1 MQWHEFVFSKK
12 PAYRLFRHS
21 IFWVAWLIYFSL
33 CQYLFQKPF
42 LNTVDPY
49 LSFGSSVDPYITVG
63 SWLVLKTFLLV
74 LMDAA
79 ACYIFIYFLL
89 PQFIKG
95 KWLKPLVNTL
105 LLGICM
111 FGAAWFMYWSVFP
124 FVDSL
129 FGDHTANHYFTRFWP
144 AVGLGLIDALKVIAA
159 AAIITYVKYWWM
171 KQKESERLERE
182 KITAELQLL
191 KAQIQPAFLFT
202 ALKNIYEFSL
212 AASPRAPGMLLK
224 LSDLLSYMLYECD
237 EPLVPLDKEVE
248 MMKGYMALEKIRL
261 NDAIE
266 MELNAKDNLND
277 KMIAPFLLLPF
288 IENSCKQSSTL
299 SEQAWMNMDIS
310 IEGDTFTM
318 KLANGVLPD
327 SNALQAFSEDGLAGV
342 KKRLS
347 LIYPQRHEL
356 KINQHSEMLIV
367 LLKIQLAETTHPLS
381 PENEEVL
388 TIEPT
393 KPKSKRYAF
402 Q

>member
-1 MQWHEFVFSKK
+1 MQWYEFVFSKK

-42 LNTVDPY
+42 
-49 LSFGSSVDPYITVG
+49 SGSVDPYITVG
-63 SWLVLKTFLLV
+63 SLLVLKTFLLV

-105 LLGICM
+105 LLGIFM
-111 FGAAWFMYWSVFP
+111 FGAAWFTYWSVFP

-129 FGDHTANHYFTRFWP
+129 FGLYKANFYSTKFWP
-144 AVGLGLIDALKVIAA
+144 AVYLGLIDPLKVVAA

-212 AASPRAPGMLLK
+212 AASPRAPEMLLK

-261 NDAIE
+261 NDTIE
-266 MELNAKDNLND
+266 MELTVKGDMSD
-277 KMIAPFLLLPF
+277 KLIAPFLLLPF
-288 IENSCKQSSTL
+288 IENSFKQSRTL
-299 SEQAWMNMDIS
+299 TEQAWVNMDIS
-310 IEGDTFTM
+310 IEVDTFTM

-327 SNALQAFSEDGLAGV
+327 NDALQAFSEDGLVKV

-356 KINQHSEMLIV
+356 KINQHPEMLTV

-381 PENEEVL
+381 PENEEAL

>member
-21 IFWVAWLIYFSL
+21 IFWVAWWIYFSL

-49 LSFGSSVDPYITVG
+49 VSFGSAVDPYITVG

-144 AVGLGLIDALKVIAA
+144 AVYLGLIDQLKVVAA
-159 AAIITYVKYWWM
+159 AAIITYVKYWWV

-212 AASPRAPGMLLK
+212 AASPRAPEMLLK

-261 NDAIE
+261 NDTIE
-266 MELNAKDNLND
+266 MELNVTGNINN

-288 IENSCKQSSTL
+288 IENSCKRRSTL
-299 SEQAWMNMDIS
+299 TEQAWMNMDLS

-318 KLANGVLPD
+318 KLANGILPD
-327 SNALQAFSEDGLAGV
+327 SNALQAFSEDGLANV

-356 KINQHSEMLIV
+356 KINQHSEMLTV

-381 PENEEVL
+381 PENEEAL

>member
-12 PAYRLFRHS
+12 PSNRLFRHS
-21 IFWVAWLIYFSL
+21 IFWVAWWIYFSL
-33 CQYLFQKPF
+33 CQYLWEKPF
-42 LNTVDPY
+42 
-49 LSFGSSVDPYITVG
+49 SGGSVPYITVG
-63 SWLVLKTFLLV
+63 SVDPYVTVGSLLLLKTFLLV

-95 KWLKPLVNTL
+95 KWLKPLVGTL
-105 LLGICM
+105 LLGIFM
-111 FGAAWFMYWSVFP
+111 FGVAWFMYWSVFP

-129 FGDHTANHYFTRFWP
+129 FGDHKANHYFTRFWP
-144 AVGLGLIDALKVIAA
+144 AVYLGLIDQLKVVAA
-159 AAIITYVKYWWM
+159 AAIITYVKYWWV

-212 AASPRAPGMLLK
+212 AASPRAPEMLLK

-261 NDAIE
+261 NDTIE
-266 MELNAKDNLND
+266 MELNVKGNMSN

-288 IENSCKQSSTL
+288 IENSCKRRSTL
-299 SEQAWMNMDIS
+299 TEQAWMNMDLS

-318 KLANGVLPD
+318 KLANGILAD
-327 SNALQAFSEDGLAGV
+327 SNALQAFSEDSLANV

-347 LIYPQRHEL
+347 LMYPQRHEL
-356 KINQHSEMLIV
+356 KINLHYEMLIV

-381 PENEEVL
+381 PNNKEAL
-388 TIEPT
+388 TIEPN
-393 KPKSKRYAF
+393 PKSKRYAF

>member
-49 LSFGSSVDPYITVG
+49 ITVG

-74 LMDAA
+74 LTDAA

-212 AASPRAPGMLLK
+212 AASPHAPEMLLK

-266 MELNAKDNLND
+266 MELNVKDDLSN
-277 KMIAPFLLLPF
+277 KIIAPFLLLPF
-288 IENSCKQSSTL
+288 IENSFMQSSALT
-299 SEQAWMNMDIS
+299 EHAWVNMDIS
-310 IEGDTFTM
+310 IEVDTFTM

-327 SNALQAFSEDGLAGV
+327 SNALQAFSEDGLPNV

-347 LIYPQRHEL
+347 LMYPQRHEL
-356 KINQHSEMLIV
+356 KINLQSEMLTV

-381 PENEEVL
+381 PENEEAL

>member
-42 LNTVDPY
+42 SGAVVPY
-49 LSFGSSVDPYITVG
+49 MTLGSVDPYITVG
-63 SWLVLKTFLLV
+63 SSLVLKTFLLV

-89 PQFIKG
+89 PQYIKG
-95 KWLKPLVNTL
+95 KWLKPLINTL
-105 LLGICM
+105 LLGIFM

-129 FGDHTANHYFTRFWP
+129 FGDHKANHYFTRFWP
-144 AVGLGLIDALKVIAA
+144 AVGLGLIDPLKVIAA
-159 AAIITYVKYWWM
+159 AAIIRYVKYWWE

-182 KITAELQLL
+182 KITVELQLL

-212 AASPRAPGMLLK
+212 ASSPRAPEMLLK

-237 EPLVPLDKEVE
+237 EPLVPLDKEAE

-261 NDAIE
+261 NDIIE
-266 MELNAKDNLND
+266 MELNVNGNMSN

-299 SEQAWMNMDIS
+299 TEQAWMNMDIS

-327 SNALQAFSEDGLAGV
+327 CNALQAFSEGGLANV

-347 LIYPQRHEL
+347 LTYPQRHEL
-356 KINQHSEMLIV
+356 KINQHSEMLTV
-367 LLKIQLAETTHPLS
+367 LLKIQLSETTHLLS
-381 PENEEVL
+381 HENEEAL
-388 TIEPT
+388 TIEST
-393 KPKSKRYAF
+393 
-402 Q
+402 

>member
-21 IFWVAWLIYFSL
+21 IFWVAWWLYFSL

-42 LNTVDPY
+42 LNVADPY
-49 LSFGSSVDPYITVG
+49 VTFGSSVDPYITVG
-63 SWLVLKTFLLV
+63 SLLLLKTFLLV

-79 ACYIFIYFLL
+79 TCYIFIYLLL

-95 KWLKPLVNTL
+95 KLLKPLVNTL
-105 LLGICM
+105 LLGIFM
-111 FGAAWFMYWSVFP
+111 FGAAWFMYWYVFP

-129 FGDHTANHYFTRFWP
+129 FGQYKANSYFTKFWP
-144 AVGLGLIDALKVIAA
+144 AVYLGLIDPLKVVAA
-159 AAIITYVKYWWM
+159 AAIITYVKHWWM
-171 KQKESERLERE
+171 KQQESERLERE

-212 AASPRAPGMLLK
+212 AASPRAPEMLLK

-237 EPLVPLDKEVE
+237 ESLVPLDKEVE

-261 NDAIE
+261 NDTIE
-266 MELNAKDNLND
+266 MEMTVKGDMSD
-277 KMIAPFLLLPF
+277 KLIAPFLLLPF
-288 IENSCKQSSTL
+288 IENSFMQSSAFT
-299 SEQAWMNMDIS
+299 EQAWVNMDIS

-318 KLANGVLPD
+318 KLANGILAD
-327 SNALQAFSEDGLAGV
+327 NDTLQAFSDDGLSNV

-347 LIYPQRHEL
+347 LMYPQKHEL
-356 KINQHSEMLIV
+356 KINQHGEMLTV
-367 LLKIQLAETTHPLS
+367 LLKIQLAETTHTLS
-381 PENEEVL
+381 PENEEAL

-393 KPKSKRYAF
+393 NPKANLYAF
-402 Q
+402 P

>member
-1 MQWHEFVFSKK
+1 
-12 PAYRLFRHS
+12 LFEEPLS
-21 IFWVAWLIYFSL
+21 GVAKISY
-33 CQYLFQKPF
+33 
-42 LNTVDPY
+42 V
-49 LSFGSSVDPYITVG
+49 TVG
-63 SWLVLKTFLLV
+63 SFVIVKTFLLL

-105 LLGICM
+105 LLGIFM

-129 FGDHTANHYFTRFWP
+129 FGQYKANSYFTHFWP
-144 AVGLGLIDALKVIAA
+144 AVYLGLIDPLKVVAA

-212 AASPRAPGMLLK
+212 AASPHAPEMLLK

-237 EPLVPLDKEVE
+237 EPLVGLDKEVE

-266 MELNAKDNLND
+266 MELNVKDDLSN
-277 KMIAPFLLLPF
+277 KIIAPFLLLPF
-288 IENSCKQSSTL
+288 IENSFMQSSALT
-299 SEQAWMNMDIS
+299 EQAWMNMDIS
-310 IEGDTFTM
+310 IEGDAFTM
-318 KLANGVLPD
+318 KLATGVLPD
-327 SNALQAFSEDGLAGV
+327 NNALQAFSEDGLANV

-356 KINQHSEMLIV
+356 KINQHSEMLTV

-381 PENEEVL
+381 PENEEAL
-388 TIEPT
+388 TMEPT

>member
-21 IFWVAWLIYFSL
+21 IFWVAWWIYFSF
-33 CQYLFQKPF
+33 CQYLFQKP
-42 LNTVDPY
+42 
-49 LSFGSSVDPYITVG
+49 LSGEPVGISYITVG
-63 SWLVLKTFLLV
+63 SLLLLKTFLLV

-79 ACYIFIYFLL
+79 ACYLFIYFLL
-89 PQFIKG
+89 PQFING
-95 KWLKPLVNTL
+95 KWLKPLAGTL
-105 LLGICM
+105 LLGIVM

-129 FGDHTANHYFTRFWP
+129 FGDNKANHYFTRFWP
-144 AVGLGLIDALKVIAA
+144 AASLGLIDPLKVVAA

-212 AASPRAPGMLLK
+212 AASPRAPEMLLK

-261 NDAIE
+261 NDTIE
-266 MELNAKDNLND
+266 MELNVKGDMSD
-277 KMIAPFLLLPF
+277 KLIAPFLLLPF
-288 IENSCKQSSTL
+288 IENSFMQSSAL

-327 SNALQAFSEDGLAGV
+327 NNALQAFSEDGLANV

-347 LIYPQRHEL
+347 LMYPQRHEL
-356 KINQHSEMLIV
+356 KINQHSEMLTV
-367 LLKIQLAETTHPLS
+367 LLNIQLTETTHPLF
-381 PENEEVL
+381 PENEEAL

-393 KPKSKRYAF
+393 KPKSKKYAF

>member
-21 IFWVAWLIYFSL
+21 IFWVAWWIYFSL

-49 LSFGSSVDPYITVG
+49 VSFGSAVDPYITVG

-111 FGAAWFMYWSVFP
+111 FGTAWFMYWSVFP

-159 AAIITYVKYWWM
+159 AAIITYVKYWWV

-212 AASPRAPGMLLK
+212 AASPRAPEMLLK

-237 EPLVPLDKEVE
+237 EPLVPLDKEAE

-261 NDAIE
+261 NDTIE
-266 MELNAKDNLND
+266 MELNVKGNMSN

-288 IENSCKQSSTL
+288 IENGCKQSSTL
-299 SEQAWMNMDIS
+299 TEQAWMNMDIS

-318 KLANGVLPD
+318 KLANGILPD
-327 SNALQAFSEDGLAGV
+327 SNALQAFSEDGLPNV
-342 KKRLS
+342 KRRLS
-347 LIYPQRHEL
+347 LMYPQRHEL
-356 KINQHSEMLIV
+356 KIDQHYEMSTV

-381 PENEEVL
+381 PENEETL
-388 TIEPT
+388 TIEQT
-393 KPKSKRYAF
+393 KPKPKRYAF

>member
-1 MQWHEFVFSKK
+1 
-12 PAYRLFRHS
+12 
-21 IFWVAWLIYFSL
+21 
-33 CQYLFQKPF
+33 
-42 LNTVDPY
+42 
-49 LSFGSSVDPYITVG
+49 
-63 SWLVLKTFLLV
+63 
-74 LMDAA
+74 
-79 ACYIFIYFLL
+79 
-89 PQFIKG
+89 
-95 KWLKPLVNTL
+95 
-105 LLGICM
+105 
-111 FGAAWFMYWSVFP
+111 
-124 FVDSL
+124 
-129 FGDHTANHYFTRFWP
+129 
-144 AVGLGLIDALKVIAA
+144 
-159 AAIITYVKYWWM
+159 M
-171 KQKESERLERE
+171 KQKESEKLESE

-212 AASPRAPGMLLK
+212 AASPRAPEMLLK

-266 MELNAKDNLND
+266 MELNVKDDLSN
-277 KMIAPFLLLPF
+277 KIIAPFLLLPF
-288 IENSCKQSSTL
+288 IENSFMQSSALT
-299 SEQAWMNMDIS
+299 EQAWMNMDIS

-327 SNALQAFSEDGLAGV
+327 SNALQAFSEDGLANV

-347 LIYPQRHEL
+347 LMYPQRHEL
-356 KINQHSEMLIV
+356 KINQHLEMLTV

-381 PENEEVL
+381 PENEEAL

>member
-42 LNTVDPY
+42 SGNV
-49 LSFGSSVDPYITVG
+49 SPYIKIGSTFTSYIQVG
-63 SWLVLKTFLLV
+63 SLLLLKTFLLV
-74 LMDAA
+74 LMDAP

-95 KWLKPLVNTL
+95 KWLKPLVNTI
-105 LLGICM
+105 LLGIFM

-144 AVGLGLIDALKVIAA
+144 AVGLGLIDPVKVVAA

-212 AASPRAPGMLLK
+212 AASPRAPEMLLK

-237 EPLVPLDKEVE
+237 EPLVPLGKEVE
-248 MMKGYMALEKIRL
+248 MMKDYMALEKIRL
-261 NDAIE
+261 NNAIE
-266 MELNAKDNLND
+266 MELNVKDDLSN
-277 KMIAPFLLLPF
+277 KIIAPFLLLPF
-288 IENSCKQSSTL
+288 IENSFMQSSALT
-299 SEQAWMNMDIS
+299 EQAWVNMDIS

-318 KLANGVLPD
+318 KLANGLLPD
-327 SNALQAFSEDGLAGV
+327 NNALQAFSEDGLANV

-347 LIYPQRHEL
+347 LMYPQRHEL
-356 KINQHSEMLIV
+356 KINQHSEMLTV
-367 LLKIQLAETTHPLS
+367 LLNIQLTETTHPLS
-381 PENEEVL
+381 PENEEAL
-388 TIEPT
+388 TIDPT

>member
-1 MQWHEFVFSKK
+1 MQWYKFVFSKK

-21 IFWVAWLIYFSL
+21 VFWVAWWIYFSL

-42 LNTVDPY
+42 SGNVSPFIKIGSTVD
-49 LSFGSSVDPYITVG
+49 SYIKVG
-63 SWLVLKTFLLV
+63 SLLLLKTFLLV

-79 ACYIFIYFLL
+79 ACYLFIYFLL

-95 KWLKPLVNTL
+95 KWLKPFVNTL
-105 LLGICM
+105 LLGIFM

-129 FGDHTANHYFTRFWP
+129 FGDYKANHYFTRFWP
-144 AVGLGLIDALKVIAA
+144 AVGLGLIDPLKVVAA
-159 AAIITYVKYWWM
+159 AAIITYVKYWWV

-212 AASPRAPGMLLK
+212 AASPRAPEMLLK

-237 EPLVPLDKEVE
+237 EPLVPLDKEAE

-261 NDAIE
+261 NDTIE
-266 MELNAKDNLND
+266 MELNVKGDMSD
-277 KMIAPFLLLPF
+277 KLIAPFLLLPF
-288 IENSCKQSSTL
+288 IENSFKQSSTL
-299 SEQAWMNMDIS
+299 TEQAWMNMDIS

-327 SNALQAFSEDGLAGV
+327 SNALQAFSEDGLDNV

-347 LIYPQRHEL
+347 LMYPQRHEL
-356 KINQHSEMLIV
+356 KINQHREMLTV

-381 PENEEVL
+381 HENEEAL

-393 KPKSKRYAF
+393 TPKSKRYAF

>member
-1 MQWHEFVFSKK
+1 
-12 PAYRLFRHS
+12 
-21 IFWVAWLIYFSL
+21 
-33 CQYLFQKPF
+33 
-42 LNTVDPY
+42 
-49 LSFGSSVDPYITVG
+49 
-63 SWLVLKTFLLV
+63 
-74 LMDAA
+74 
-79 ACYIFIYFLL
+79 L

-95 KWLKPLVNTL
+95 KWLMPLVNTL
-105 LLGICM
+105 LLGIFM
-111 FGAAWFMYWSVFP
+111 FCAAWFMYWSVFP

-129 FGDHTANHYFTRFWP
+129 FGQYKANSYFTHFWP
-144 AVGLGLIDALKVIAA
+144 AVYLGLIDPLKVVAA

-212 AASPRAPGMLLK
+212 AASPRAPEMLLK

-261 NDAIE
+261 NDTIE
-266 MELNAKDNLND
+266 MELNVKGNMSS

-288 IENSCKQSSTL
+288 IENSFMQSSILT
-299 SEQAWMNMDIS
+299 EQAWMNMDIG
-310 IEGDTFTM
+310 IEDDTFTM
-318 KLANGVLPD
+318 KLANGILPD
-327 SNALQAFSEDGLAGV
+327 NDALQAFGEDGLANV

-347 LIYPQRHEL
+347 LIYPQSHEL
-356 KINQHSEMLIV
+356 KINQHPEMLTV
-367 LLKIQLAETTHPLS
+367 LLKIQVTETTHPLS
-381 PENEEVL
+381 PDSEEAWKFE
-388 TIEPT
+388 TT
-393 KPKSKRYAF
+393 NPKSNPYAF

>member
-12 PAYRLFRHS
+12 PAYRLLRHS
-21 IFWVAWLIYFSL
+21 VFWVAWWIYFSL
-33 CQYLFQKPF
+33 CQYLFQQPLWSDF
-42 LNTVDPY
+42 DGDYV
-49 LSFGSSVDPYITVG
+49 TVG
-63 SWLVLKTFLLV
+63 SLLLLKTFLLI

-79 ACYIFIYFLL
+79 ACYLFIYFLL
-89 PQFIKG
+89 LQFIKG

-111 FGAAWFMYWSVFP
+111 FGAAWFMYWSVLP

-129 FGDHTANHYFTRFWP
+129 FRESASIHYPTEFWP
-144 AVGLGLIDALKVIAA
+144 AVYLGLIDPLKVVAT
-159 AAIITYVKYWWM
+159 AAIITYVKYWWV

-212 AASPRAPGMLLK
+212 AVSPRAPEMLLK

-237 EPLVPLDKEVE
+237 EPLVPLDKEAE

-261 NDAIE
+261 NDTIE
-266 MELNAKDNLND
+266 MELNVIGNMSN

-288 IENSCKQSSTL
+288 IENSCKQRSTL
-299 SEQAWMNMDIS
+299 TEKAWMNIDIS

-318 KLANGVLPD
+318 KLANGILPD
-327 SNALQAFSEDGLAGV
+327 NNALQSFSEDGLANV

-347 LIYPQRHEL
+347 IMYPQRHEL
-356 KINQHSEMLIV
+356 KIDQHYEMLTV
-367 LLKIQLAETTHPLS
+367 LLKIQLGETTHPLF
-381 PENEEVL
+381 PENEEAL

-393 KPKSKRYAF
+393 KPKSKLYAYR
-402 Q
+402 

>member
-21 IFWVAWLIYFSL
+21 IFWVAWWLYFSL

-42 LNTVDPY
+42 LNVADPY
-49 LSFGSSVDPYITVG
+49 VTFGSSVDPYITVG
-63 SWLVLKTFLLV
+63 SLLLLKTFLLV

-95 KWLKPLVNTL
+95 KLLKPLVNTL
-105 LLGICM
+105 LLGIFM
-111 FGAAWFMYWSVFP
+111 FGAAWFMYWYVFP

-129 FGDHTANHYFTRFWP
+129 FGNHKANHYFTRFWP
-144 AVGLGLIDALKVIAA
+144 AVGLGLIYPLKVVAA
-159 AAIITYVKYWWM
+159 AAIITYVKYWWV
-171 KQKESERLERE
+171 KQQESERLERE

-212 AASPRAPGMLLK
+212 AASPRAPEMLLK

-261 NDAIE
+261 NDTIE
-266 MELNAKDNLND
+266 MEMTVKGDMSD
-277 KMIAPFLLLPF
+277 KLIAPFLLLPF
-288 IENSCKQSSTL
+288 IENSFMQSSAFT
-299 SEQAWMNMDIS
+299 EQAWVNMDIS

-318 KLANGVLPD
+318 KLANGILAD
-327 SNALQAFSEDGLAGV
+327 NDTLQAFSEDGLSNV

-347 LIYPQRHEL
+347 LMYPQKHEL
-356 KINQHSEMLIV
+356 KINQHGEMLTV
-367 LLKIQLAETTHPLS
+367 LLKIQLAETPHPLS
-381 PENEEVL
+381 PENEEAL
-388 TIEPT
+388 TIDPS

>member
-33 CQYLFQKPF
+33 CQYLFEKPF
-42 LNTVDPY
+42 SGGSVPYVTV
-49 LSFGSSVDPYITVG
+49 GSVDPYVTVG
-63 SWLVLKTFLLV
+63 SLLLLKTFLLV

-95 KWLKPLVNTL
+95 KWLKPLVGTL
-105 LLGICM
+105 LLGIFM
-111 FGAAWFMYWSVFP
+111 FGVAWFMYWSVFP

-129 FGDHTANHYFTRFWP
+129 FGDHKANHYFTRFWP
-144 AVGLGLIDALKVIAA
+144 AVYLGLIDPLKVVAA

-212 AASPRAPGMLLK
+212 AASPRAPEMLLK

-248 MMKGYMALEKIRL
+248 MMKAYMALEKIRL

-266 MELNAKDNLND
+266 MELNVKDDLSN
-277 KMIAPFLLLPF
+277 KIIAPFLLLPF
-288 IENSCKQSSTL
+288 IENSFMQSSALT
-299 SEQAWMNMDIS
+299 EQAWVNMDIS

-318 KLANGVLPD
+318 KLANGLLPD
-327 SNALQAFSEDGLAGV
+327 NDALQAFSDDGLTNV

-356 KINQHSEMLIV
+356 KINQHSEMLTV

-381 PENEEVL
+381 HEYEEAL

>member
-12 PAYRLFRHS
+12 PADRLMRHS
-21 IFWVAWLIYFSL
+21 VFWVAWWLYFSL
-33 CQYLFQKPF
+33 CQYLFQKQF
-42 LNTVDPY
+42 SGHEISYV
-49 LSFGSSVDPYITVG
+49 TVG
-63 SWLVLKTFLLV
+63 SLLLLKTFLLV

-105 LLGICM
+105 LLGIFM
-111 FGAAWFMYWSVFP
+111 FGAAWFLYWTVFP

-129 FGDHTANHYFTRFWP
+129 VSQYKENFYFTQFWP
-144 AVGLGLIDALKVIAA
+144 AVYFGLIDPLKVVAA

-182 KITAELQLL
+182 KVTAELQLL

-212 AASPRAPGMLLK
+212 AASPRAPEMLLK

-237 EPLVPLDKEVE
+237 EPLVPLEKEME

-261 NDAIE
+261 NNTIE
-266 MELNAKDNLND
+266 MELTLKGDMSN

-288 IENSCKQSSTL
+288 IENSFKQSSTP
-299 SEQAWMNMDIS
+299 SEQAWINMDIS
-310 IEGDTFTM
+310 IEGDTFIM
-318 KLANGVLPD
+318 KLANGILPD
-327 SNALQAFSEDGLAGV
+327 NNALQPVSEDGLANV

-347 LIYPQRHEL
+347 LIYPQKHEL
-356 KINQHSEMLIV
+356 KINQHAEMMTV

-381 PENEEVL
+381 HENEEAL
-388 TIEPT
+388 AIELT
-393 KPKSKRYAF
+393 KPKLKRYAL

>member
-1 MQWHEFVFSKK
+1 MQCHEFVFSKK

-33 CQYLFQKPF
+33 CQYLFQKP
-42 LNTVDPY
+42 LPGEPVYNISYV
-49 LSFGSSVDPYITVG
+49 TVG
-63 SWLVLKTFLLV
+63 SLLLLKTFLLV

-95 KWLKPLVNTL
+95 KWLKPLVNIL
-105 LLGICM
+105 LLGIFM

-129 FGDHTANHYFTRFWP
+129 VSQYKTNFYFTQFWP
-144 AVGLGLIDALKVIAA
+144 AVYLGLIDPLKVVAA

-171 KQKESERLERE
+171 KEKESERLERE

-212 AASPRAPGMLLK
+212 ASSPRAPEMLLK
-224 LSDLLSYMLYECD
+224 LSDLLSYMLYECE

-266 MELNAKDNLND
+266 MELNVKDDLSN
-277 KMIAPFLLLPF
+277 KIIAPFLLLPF
-288 IENSCKQSSTL
+288 IENSFMQSSALT
-299 SEQAWMNMDIS
+299 EKAWVNMDIS
-310 IEGDTFTM
+310 IEGDTFKM
-318 KLANGVLPD
+318 KLANGILPD
-327 SNALQAFSEDGLAGV
+327 NDALQAFSEDGLANV
-342 KKRLS
+342 KKRIS
-347 LIYPQRHEL
+347 LMYPEGHEL
-356 KINQHSEMLIV
+356 KINLHSEMLTV

-381 PENEEVL
+381 HENEEAL

>member
-1 MQWHEFVFSKK
+1 MQWHKFIFSKK
-12 PAYRLFRHS
+12 PAHRLFRHS
-21 IFWVAWLIYFSL
+21 VFWAAWWIYFSL

-42 LNTVDPY
+42 SGAVNHYIKV
-49 LSFGSSVDPYITVG
+49 GSSVDSYIKVG
-63 SWLVLKTFLLV
+63 SLLLLKTFLLV
-74 LMDAA
+74 IIDAA

-95 KWLKPLVNTL
+95 KWFKPLVNTL
-105 LLGICM
+105 LLGIFM
-111 FGAAWFMYWSVFP
+111 FGAAWFMYWSVFS

-129 FGDHTANHYFTRFWP
+129 FGDHKANYYFTRFWP
-144 AVGLGLIDALKVIAA
+144 AVYLGLIDPLKVVAA
-159 AAIITYVKYWWM
+159 AAIITYVKYWWL
-171 KQKESERLERE
+171 KQEESERLERE

-237 EPLVPLDKEVE
+237 ESFVPLDKEAE
-248 MMKGYMALEKIRL
+248 MMKDYMALEKIRL
-261 NDAIE
+261 NDTIE
-266 MELNAKDNLND
+266 MELNVTGNMSN

-299 SEQAWMNMDIS
+299 TEQAWLNMDIS
-310 IEGDTFTM
+310 IEGDIFTM

-327 SNALQAFSEDGLAGV
+327 GNALQAFSEDGLANV

-356 KINQHSEMLIV
+356 KIDHHYEMLTV

-381 PENEEVL
+381 SEHEETL
-388 TIEPT
+388 TIEPI
-393 KPKSKRYAF
+393 KAKSKLYAF